1 MDLFILF
8 YGWLSIIY
16 YLLLFFFLMIRR
28 PPRYTRTDTLF
39 PYTTLFRSLRD
50 PARGDRHRR
59 RRRLGALGALDLLGL
74 AVVLGGFEAALRR
87 QHFVEGGYH
96 LGRRARIV
104 DQNRADFIAIIVH
117 RLIERFADG
126 LGELVAVGIEL
137 VDSIG
142 RRDELGREAGRGS
155 VCQSVCHSVV

>member
-1 MDLFILF
+1 MIC
-8 YGWLSIIY
+8 YM
-16 YLLLFFFLMIRR
+16 FFF
-28 PPRYTRTDTLF
+28 
-39 PYTTLFRSLRD
+39 SS
-50 PARGDRHRR
+50 RR
-59 RRRLGALGALDLLGL
+59 RHTRCALVTGVQTCALPIFLGL

-137 VDSIG
+137 VERLG
-142 RRDELGREAGRGS
+142 RRDGAGLGRRSEEHTS
-155 VCQSVCHSVV
+155 ELQSLLRPSYAFFRLKKKK